1 MENKYRGIDEII
13 RQAMEEGAF
22 ENLRGKGKPLNL
34 DENSF
39 VDNEWKL
46 AYHLL
51 KQNGFAPDF
60 VEKRQAIEM
69 QLAEARQTL
78 MRTWVWRTTALREG
92 QDKDWIEGEWG
103 KAIAKFEER
112 IAQINASIKNYNI
125 SIPLPSLYK
134 KPVVLRD
141 EMVQFKN

>member
-13 RQAMEEGAF
+13 RQAMDEGAF
-22 ENLRGKGKPLNL
+22 ENLHGKGKPLNL
-34 DENSF
+34 DENPYL
-39 VDNEWKL
+39 DKEWQL

-69 QLAEARQTL
+69 QLADARQAL
-78 MRTWVWRTTALREG
+78 SRAWAWRASALNDG
-92 QDKDWIEGEWG
+92 KDKDWVEVEWG
-103 KAIAKFEER
+103 KATTKFEEH
-112 IAQINASIKNYNI
+112 IAQINRSIKTYNI

-134 KPVVLRD
+134 KPVVL
-141 EMVQFKN
+141 ENELAMLTN

>member
-13 RQAMEEGAF
+13 RQAMDGGAF

-34 DENSF
+34 EENPYL
-39 VDNEWKL
+39 DKEWQL

-69 QLAEARQTL
+69 QLAEARQSL
-78 MRTWVWRTTALREG
+78 IRTWAWRTNAINDN
-92 QDKDWIEGEWG
+92 QDKDWVESEWG

-112 IAQINASIKNYNI
+112 IAEINTSIKNYNI
-125 SIPLPSLYK
+125 SIPMPSLYK
-134 KPVVLRD
+134 KPVILA
-141 EMVQFKN
+141 EELGLFTN

>member
-13 RQAMEEGAF
+13 RQAMDEGAF

-34 DENSF
+34 DENPYL
-39 VDNEWKL
+39 DKEWQL

-60 VEKRQAIEM
+60 VEKRQAIEV

-78 MRTWVWRTTALREG
+78 MRTWVWRTNALSDG
-92 QDKDWIEGEWG
+92 QDKDWVEGEWG
-103 KAIAKFEER
+103 RATAKFGER
-112 IAQINASIKNYNI
+112 IAEINGSIKAYNI
-125 SIPLPSLYK
+125 SIPMPTLYK
-134 KPVVLRD
+134 KPIVLG
-141 EMVQFKN
+141 EELALFTN